1 MVKSF
6 RSTLEARQ
14 SIDEASDGGDEE
26 GKDEEGNEE
35 EPNTRGGNNWMTS
48 VRAAGCPVLTA
59 NRNKFELAAERER
72 MEEGLGYV
80 LVGMGRSPFPC
91 PVPRQSPASA
101 NELHR
106 RNEWLAAY
114 VPSPGM
120 QSDDVGDAGAGAS
133 AKRSAGGEAGADAGD
148 GKKRAKR

>member
-1 MVKSF
+1 
-6 RSTLEARQ
+6 
-14 SIDEASDGGDEE
+14 
-26 GKDEEGNEE
+26 
-35 EPNTRGGNNWMTS
+35 MTS

-120 QSDDVGDAGAGAS
+120 QSDGPDADAAKES
-133 AKRSAGGEAGADAGD
+133 AKRSAGGDAGAEAGD

>member
-1 MVKSF
+1 
-6 RSTLEARQ
+6 
-14 SIDEASDGGDEE
+14 
-26 GKDEEGNEE
+26 
-35 EPNTRGGNNWMTS
+35 MTS

-114 VPSPGM
+114 VPSQGM
-120 QSDDVGDAGAGAS
+120 QSDDVGDAGDALPKDLVRHGEGVLSQCACRVVSGECAVGA
-133 AKRSAGGEAGADAGD
+133 AGGGVPAEARPPVQSREAC
-148 GKKRAKR
+148 RWRR

>member
-1 MVKSF
+1 MV
-6 RSTLEARQ
+6 LALDLCEA
-14 SIDEASDGGDEE
+14 IDEASEE
-26 GKDEEGNEE
+26 GKDEEEG
-35 EPNTRGGNNWMTS
+35 PNKGSNNWMTS